1 MSVDG
6 WCKNSEDNMQDIIV
20 EDDAVRFCR
29 VTTEEGGGG
38 DGTIGSNNPTG
49 HSITMDKD
57 EKRMRREIANS
68 NERRRMQSINAGF
81 QSLRQ
86 MLPHHEGEKL
96 SKAAILQ
103 QTAEYIYALEQEKTR
118 LLSQNCQLKRL
129 LDQQDHNGAVAA
141 AELQQAT
148 TQTVP
153 GATTVLTTATVPA
166 AAAAATATATVAN
179 TTVALP
185 PAPPGT
191 VATGGG
197 TNQGQVLVATV
208 AKKRKIDAIM
218 TVQPVSDSSD
228 EGLGSMSPEP
238 VSLMQVVNNATG
250 QTLVATTVNGRACGT
265 FNVSAKDYLD
275 MKHQLE
281 IERRQKAVFEDR
293 LKALER
299 QIYPARVL
307 YQDHPDMSDARETY
321 EEITVSTIQKPMT
334 GKVGKEIEN
343 VQLIEL
349 DAVVLGKKQLV
360 VCTPEIIEEMMPNPI
375 QKSTI
380 VPIKEEKVFI
390 KRSRSRSP
398 TIETVVTLPPKKNR
412 YPTILEAA
420 IKAEPKVEV
429 ERIDSP
435 SSIVVSDDHLSHL
448 SSSKLVTSQQQQA
461 ASRINTCRHNL
472 ETIVEAIRHLE
483 GDAFDAVVPGGHQ
496 QQSQASTAH
505 PRQVQEVPLA
515 LTTSSKHQQKERDQR
530 QSQLEPYLK
539 FRTAPPVGTC
549 SPSVT
554 SITSSSAAA
563 ATAASSSSNSA
574 NNASTI
580 SNPAIVS
587 VSITPTISCSSSPSS
602 ASAQQTASQILQQHQ
617 QSRPGVIVVKQN
629 S

>member
-1 MSVDG
+1 MSVDV
-6 WCKNSEDNMQDIIV
+6 WCKNEDNMQDLIV
-20 EDDAVRFCR
+20 EDDTVRFCR
-29 VTTEEGGGG
+29 VTTEEGVGGG
-38 DGTIGSNNPTG
+38 GGMANGNNNNNNSAPR
-49 HSITMDKD
+49 SIAMDKD

-141 AELQQAT
+141 AESQQVKA
-148 TQTVP
+148 QVP
-153 GATTVLTTATVPA
+153 AGTTVLTTGAAAAVVNNGGTAAIVPA
-166 AAAAATATATVAN
+166 AAPGI
-179 TTVALP
+179 P
-185 PAPPGT
+185 PT
-191 VATGGG
+191 
-197 TNQGQVLVATV
+197 VATV
-208 AKKRKIDAIM
+208 AKKRKIDTMM

-238 VSLMQVVNNATG
+238 VGLMQVVNNATG
-250 QTLVATTVNGRACGT
+250 QTIVATAINSRPCPT
-265 FNVSAKDYLD
+265 FSVTAKDYLD
-275 MKHQLE
+275 LKHQLE
-281 IERRQKAVFEDR
+281 IERRQKAVFEER

-307 YQDHPDMSDARETY
+307 YQDPPDIIEPSDTI
-321 EEITVSTIQKPMT
+321 EELVVTSIQKPT
-334 GKVGKEIEN
+334 GVKNTREVEN
-343 VQLIEL
+343 IQLIALETS
-349 DAVVLGKKQLV
+349 VIGKPQLV
-360 VCTPEIIEEMMPNPI
+360 VCNTEVIEETVVTQPI
-375 QKSTI
+375 AKPTV
-380 VPIKEEKVFI
+380 VPHKEEKVLV

-398 TIETVVTLPPKKNR
+398 SIETTTVVTLPPKKNR

-448 SSSKLVTSQQQQA
+448 TSSKLVTNQPQQPTQQSS
-461 ASRINTCRHNL
+461 SRINTCRHNL

-483 GDAFDAVVPGGHQ
+483 GDAFDAVIPVQ
-496 QQSQASTAH
+496 QQQQVQIQSPSAS
-505 PRQVQEVPLA
+505 RSIQEVPLA
-515 LTTSSKHQQKERDQR
+515 LTTTSKHQQKDRDHR

-539 FRTAPPVGTC
+539 FRTALASTA
-549 SPSVT
+549 SSA
-554 SITSSSAAA
+554 SSATSSIASAAPSNGSSNA
-563 ATAASSSSNSA
+563 NSSSSS
-574 NNASTI
+574 ST

-587 VSITPTISCSSSPSS
+587 LSITPSAGLAAGSCSPSS
-602 ASAQQTASQILQQHQ
+602 HPATSAQHTASQILQQHQ
-617 QSRPGVIVVKQN
+617 QCRPGVIVVKQN

>member
-1 MSVDG
+1 MSMDV
-6 WCKNSEDNMQDIIV
+6 WCKSDDNMQEVIA
-20 EDDAVRFCR
+20 EDDAMRFCR
-29 VTTEEGGGG
+29 VSSEEGGGG
-38 DGTIGSNNPTG
+38 GGGGGGGSNNPAARG
-49 HSITMDKD
+49 NITMDKD

-148 TQTVP
+148 TQTATA
-153 GATTVLTTATVPA
+153 ATTVLT
-166 AAAAATATATVAN
+166 ATATATASPAAIAVVPATT
-179 TTVALP
+179 TTVAAIQ
-185 PAPPGT
+185 APTGQAA
-191 VATGGG
+191 VA
-197 TNQGQVLVATV
+197 QVATV

-250 QTLVATTVNGRACGT
+250 QTIMATAVNGRACAT

-281 IERRQKAVFEDR
+281 IERRQKTVIEER

-307 YQDHPDMSDARETY
+307 YQDHPDINDPKETY
-321 EEITVSTIQKPMT
+321 EEITVTTIQKPIT
-334 GKVGKEIEN
+334 AKIGKEMES

-349 DAVVLGKKQLV
+349 ESVIPGKKQLV
-360 VCTPEIIEEMMPNPI
+360 VCKTEGIEEVIPAVTVKPAV
-375 QKSTI
+375 
-380 VPIKEEKVFI
+380 VPLKEDKVFV

-435 SSIVVSDDHLSHL
+435 SSIVVTDDHLSHL
-448 SSSKLVTSQQQQA
+448 TSSSKLVTSQQQQA

-483 GDAFDAVVPGGHQ
+483 GDAFDAVVPGGPAAGQ
-496 QQSQASTAH
+496 VLQN
-505 PRQVQEVPLA
+505 PRHIVQEVPLA
-515 LTTSSKHQQKERDQR
+515 LTTSSKQKERDHR
-530 QSQLEPYLK
+530 QSQLEPFLK
-539 FRTAPPVGTC
+539 FRTAPAAAGTC
-549 SPSVT
+549 SSSLSSVT
-554 SITSSSAAA
+554 SSSVAAA
-563 ATAASSSSNSA
+563 SASPNASSVSN
-574 NNASTI
+574 
-580 SNPAIVS
+580 NPAIVS
-587 VSITPTISCSSSPSS
+587 VSITPSNVVCSSPSHS
-602 ASAQQTASQILQQHQ
+602 SSISAQQTASQILQQHQ
-617 QSRPGVIVVKQN
+617 QCRPGVIVVKQN

>member
-1 MSVDG
+1 MVDVWKSG
-6 WCKNSEDNMQDIIV
+6 EDMIVEEDPARYCQISSED
-20 EDDAVRFCR
+20 
-29 VTTEEGGGG
+29 GGGG
-38 DGTIGSNNPTG
+38 GGGGSNGSNNNTAVHG
-49 HSITMDKD
+49 IVMDKD

-129 LDQQDHNGAVAA
+129 LDQHDHNGAVAA

-148 TQTVP
+148 TQTAP
-153 GATTVLTTATVPA
+153 GVTVLTTTA
-166 AAAAATATATVAN
+166 AAAAAAAAAASATTVVVNNGSTGAPVQTVA
-179 TTVALP
+179 
-185 PAPPGT
+185 
-191 VATGGG
+191 
-197 TNQGQVLVATV
+197 QVATV
-208 AKKRKIDAIM
+208 AKKRKIDAII
-218 TVQPVSDSSD
+218 QPVSDSSD

-238 VSLMQVVNNATG
+238 VSLMQVVSNATG
-250 QTLVATTVNGRACGT
+250 TTLVATAVNGRACQA

-281 IERRQKAVFEDR
+281 IERRQKAIFEER

-307 YQDHPDMSDARETY
+307 YQDHPDMVETSEPLEEVLVPTITKTIATKLTRE
-321 EEITVSTIQKPMT
+321 QD
-334 GKVGKEIEN
+334 N
-343 VQLIEL
+343 VQLIAL
-349 DAVVLGKKQLV
+349 DTGVIGKKQLV
-360 VCTPEIIEEMMPNPI
+360 VCGPEVIEETVQQPI
-375 QKSTI
+375 AKPVA
-380 VPIKEEKVFI
+380 VPVKEEKVFI

-398 TIETVVTLPPKKNR
+398 PNVETVVTLPPKKNR

-435 SSIVVSDDHLSHL
+435 SSIVVSDDRLSHL
-448 SSSKLVTSQQQQA
+448 TSSKLATPQQQQA

-483 GDAFDAVVPGGHQ
+483 GDAFDNVAPPQ
-496 QQSQASTAH
+496 QQQHLQPSAAAR
-505 PRQVQEVPLA
+505 PVQEVPLA
-515 LTTSSKHQQKERDQR
+515 LTTSGKHQQKQERDHR

-539 FRTAPPVGTC
+539 FRTTPAGTC
-549 SPSVT
+549 PSA
-554 SITSSSAAA
+554 SSATSSS
-563 ATAASSSSNSA
+563 SSSSSIPSSNTSS
-574 NNASTI
+574 NPSG
-580 SNPAIVS
+580 NPAIVS
-587 VSITPTISCSSSPSS
+587 VSITPTVALAAGSCSPSPSATS
-602 ASAQQTASQILQQHQ
+602 SAQQTASQILQHHQ
-617 QSRPGVIVVKQN
+617 QSRPGVIVVKQT

>member
-6 WCKNSEDNMQDIIV
+6 WCKEDNMQDAIV

-38 DGTIGSNNPTG
+38 GGGGGDGSIGSNNTAG

-129 LDQQDHNGAVAA
+129 LDQQDHNGAVAT
-141 AELQQAT
+141 AELQQT
-148 TQTVP
+148 NTQNVP
-153 GATTVLTTATVPA
+153 GATTVLTAASAAVATTGPATVVTNVGA
-166 AAAAATATATVAN
+166 
-179 TTVALP
+179 ALP
-185 PAPPGT
+185 TPVAAPPGT
-191 VATGGG
+191 GTPVQGGAV
-197 TNQGQVLVATV
+197 QVATV

-250 QTLVATTVNGRACGT
+250 HGQTIVTAAVNGRACAT

-281 IERRQKAVFEDR
+281 IERRQKAVFEER

-307 YQDHPDMSDARETY
+307 YQDHPDMGEARETY

-334 GKVGKEIEN
+334 AKIGKEIEN

-349 DAVVLGKKQLV
+349 DTGLLGKKQLI
-360 VCTPEIIEEMMPNPI
+360 VCTPEIIEEIVPNPI
-375 QKSTI
+375 PKPTI
-380 VPIKEEKVFI
+380 VPLKEDKVFM

-435 SSIVVSDDHLSHL
+435 SSIVVSDDHLTHL
-448 SSSKLVTSQQQQA
+448 TSSKLVTSQQQQA

-496 QQSQASTAH
+496 QQSQTVTVH

-539 FRTAPPVGTC
+539 FRTAPPLGSC
-549 SPSVT
+549 SPSIN
-554 SITSSSAAA
+554 SITSSPAA
-563 ATAASSSSNSA
+563 ATSSSSSSA
-574 NNASTI
+574 SNASAC

-587 VSITPTISCSSSPSS
+587 VSITPTISCSSSPSVV
-602 ASAQQTASQILQQHQ
+602 SAQQTASQILQQHQ
-617 QSRPGVIVVKQN
+617 QCRPGVIVVKQN

>member
-1 MSVDG
+1 
-6 WCKNSEDNMQDIIV
+6 MQDVIV
-20 EDDAVRFCR
+20 EDDVVRFCQI
-29 VTTEEGGGG
+29 TSEDGGGGGGGGGG
-38 DGTIGSNNPTG
+38 DGSNNNNNSG
-49 HSITMDKD
+49 VRGIVMDKD

-103 QTAEYIYALEQEKTR
+103 QTAEYIYTLEQEKTR

-148 TQTVP
+148 PQTVP
-153 GATTVLTTATVPA
+153 GVTVLTATGTVTTAAVMVNNGSAGVVAPVA
-166 AAAAATATATVAN
+166 PATA
-179 TTVALP
+179 P
-185 PAPPGT
+185 Q
-191 VATGGG
+191 VATI
-197 TNQGQVLVATV
+197 
-208 AKKRKIDAIM
+208 AKKRKIDAII
-218 TVQPVSDSSD
+218 QPVSDSSD

-238 VSLMQVVNNATG
+238 VSLMQVVNNASGT
-250 QTLVATTVNGRACGT
+250 TLVTAVNGRAVAP

-275 MKHQLE
+275 LKHQLE
-281 IERRQKAVFEDR
+281 IERRKKAVFEER

-307 YQDHPDMSDARETY
+307 YQDHPELVETTEPLEEVVVPTITKTVTTKITRE
-321 EEITVSTIQKPMT
+321 PD
-334 GKVGKEIEN
+334 N
-343 VQLIEL
+343 VQLIAL
-349 DAVVLGKKQLV
+349 DTGVVGGKKQLV
-360 VCTPEIIEEMMPNPI
+360 VCGPEIIEETVIAQPI
-375 QKSTI
+375 AKPAI

-448 SSSKLVTSQQQQA
+448 TSSKLVTSQQQQA

-483 GDAFDAVVPGGHQ
+483 GDAFDNVAPAQHQ
-496 QQSQASTAH
+496 QAAAVR
-505 PRQVQEVPLA
+505 PAVQEVPLA
-515 LTTSSKHQQKERDQR
+515 LTTSSKQKEREHR
-530 QSQLEPYLK
+530 QSQLEPYLT
-539 FRTAPPVGTC
+539 FRSPPSTGAC
-549 SPSVT
+549 PPASSA
-554 SITSSSAAA
+554 TSSS
-563 ATAASSSSNSA
+563 TIPSSNTSS
-574 NNASTI
+574 NPSG
-580 SNPAIVS
+580 NPAIVS
-587 VSITPTISCSSSPSS
+587 VSITPTVALAAGGCSPSPSAASSSSTTTS
-602 ASAQQTASQILQQHQ
+602 VAQQTASQILQQHQ
-617 QSRPGVIVVKQN
+617 QCRPGVIVVKQT

>member
-1 MSVDG
+1 
-6 WCKNSEDNMQDIIV
+6 MQDVMI
-20 EDDAVRFCR
+20 EEDAVRYCQ
-29 VTTEEGGGG
+29 VTSEDGGGGGIGGGGGGG
-38 DGTIGSNNPTG
+38 DGSNNNNAVRG
-49 HSITMDKD
+49 IVMDKD

-103 QTAEYIYALEQEKTR
+103 QTAEYIYTLEQEKTR

-148 TQTVP
+148 TQTTVP
-153 GATTVLTTATVPA
+153 GVTVLTAAGAVTTAAVVVNSGSTGA
-166 AAAAATATATVAN
+166 AVQAQATTAVATA
-179 TTVALP
+179 P
-185 PAPPGT
+185 Q
-191 VATGGG
+191 VATI
-197 TNQGQVLVATV
+197 
-208 AKKRKIDAIM
+208 AKKRKIDAII
-218 TVQPVSDSSD
+218 QPVSDSSD

-238 VSLMQVVNNATG
+238 VSLMQVVNNAAGT
-250 QTLVATTVNGRACGT
+250 TLVTAVNGRPCPP

-275 MKHQLE
+275 LKHQLE
-281 IERRQKAVFEDR
+281 IERRKKAVFEER

-307 YQDHPDMSDARETY
+307 YQDHPELVETSEPLEEVIVSEIPKTVPTKITREPD
-321 EEITVSTIQKPMT
+321 S
-334 GKVGKEIEN
+334 
-343 VQLIEL
+343 VQLIAL
-349 DAVVLGKKQLV
+349 DTGIAGKKQLV
-360 VCTPEIIEEMMPNPI
+360 ICGPEIIEETVPQPI
-375 QKSTI
+375 AKPAI
-380 VPIKEEKVFI
+380 VPLKEEKVFI

-448 SSSKLVTSQQQQA
+448 TSSKLVTSQQQQA

-483 GDAFDAVVPGGHQ
+483 GDAFDNVAPAQHQ
-496 QQSQASTAH
+496 QAAAVAVR
-505 PRQVQEVPLA
+505 PAAVQEVPLA
-515 LTTSSKHQQKERDQR
+515 LTTSSKQKEREHR
-530 QSQLEPYLK
+530 QSQLEPYLT
-539 FRTAPPVGTC
+539 FRTPPSTGTC
-549 SPSVT
+549 PPAASSA
-554 SITSSSAAA
+554 TSSS
-563 ATAASSSSNSA
+563 SSSIPSSNTS
-574 NNASTI
+574 
-580 SNPAIVS
+580 SNPSGHPAVVS
-587 VSITPTISCSSSPSS
+587 VSITPTVALAAGGCSPSPLAAASSSSTTS
-602 ASAQQTASQILQQHQ
+602 ITQHTASQILQQHQ
-617 QSRPGVIVVKQN
+617 QCRPGVIVVKQT

>member
-1 MSVDG
+1 MSAVDV
-6 WCKNSEDNMQDIIV
+6 WCKTTDDNMQDVV
-20 EDDAVRFCR
+20 EDDVVRFCQITSEDGGGGGG
-29 VTTEEGGGG
+29 VGGGGGG
-38 DGTIGSNNPTG
+38 DASNNNNNSG
-49 HSITMDKD
+49 VRGIVMDKD

-103 QTAEYIYALEQEKTR
+103 QTAEYIYTLEQEKTR

-148 TQTVP
+148 PQTVP
-153 GATTVLTTATVPA
+153 GVTVLTATGPVTTAAVMVNNSSTGAAAPTA
-166 AAAAATATATVAN
+166 AAAQ
-179 TTVALP
+179 
-185 PAPPGT
+185 
-191 VATGGG
+191 VATI
-197 TNQGQVLVATV
+197 
-208 AKKRKIDAIM
+208 AKKRKIDAII
-218 TVQPVSDSSD
+218 QPVSDSSD

-238 VSLMQVVNNATG
+238 VSLMQVVNSAAGTT
-250 QTLVATTVNGRACGT
+250 TLVTAVNGRPVPP

-275 MKHQLE
+275 LKHQLE
-281 IERRQKAVFEDR
+281 IERRKKAVFEER

-307 YQDHPDMSDARETY
+307 YQDHPELVETSEPVEEVIVPAISKIVPAKIAREPD
-321 EEITVSTIQKPMT
+321 S
-334 GKVGKEIEN
+334 
-343 VQLIEL
+343 VQLIAL
-349 DAVVLGKKQLV
+349 DAGGKKQLV
-360 VCTPEIIEEMMPNPI
+360 VCGPEIIEETVITQPI
-375 QKSTI
+375 AKPAI

-412 YPTILEAA
+412 YATILEKA

-448 SSSKLVTSQQQQA
+448 TSSKLVTSQQQQA

-483 GDAFDAVVPGGHQ
+483 GDAFDNVAPQ
-496 QQSQASTAH
+496 QQQQAAAA
-505 PRQVQEVPLA
+505 VQEVPLA
-515 LTTSSKHQQKERDQR
+515 LITSSKQKERELR
-530 QSQLEPYLK
+530 QSQLEPYLT
-539 FRTAPPVGTC
+539 FRTPPSTGTC
-549 SPSVT
+549 STVS
-554 SITSSSAAA
+554 SATSSS
-563 ATAASSSSNSA
+563 TTSIPSSNTSS
-574 NNASTI
+574 NPSG
-580 SNPAIVS
+580 NPAIVS
-587 VSITPTISCSSSPSS
+587 VSITPTVALAAGGCSPSPSVPSSSAPPVPQHS
-602 ASAQQTASQILQQHQ
+602 TASQILQQHQ
-617 QSRPGVIVVKQN
+617 QCRPGVIVVKQT